1 MICIKLTNVQSS
13 IYNDD
18 SGNAAENLDNS
29 ILPTRAKLTLTVEE
43 MAQQLNVSRAT
54 AYNLAKRKEF
64 YPAFRIGERLIISTH
79 ALVRWLDE
87 QTEG

>member
-1 MICIKLTNVQSS
+1 MTNVQSS

-43 MAQQLNVSRAT
+43 MAQQLNVSKSHG
-54 AYNLAKRKEF
+54 L
-64 YPAFRIGERLIISTH
+64 
-79 ALVRWLDE
+79 
-87 QTEG
+87 

>member
-1 MICIKLTNVQSS
+1 LTNVQSS

>member
-1 MICIKLTNVQSS
+1 MTNVQSS

-54 AYNLAKRKEF
+54 AYNLARRKDF
-64 YPAFRIGERLIISTH
+64 YPAFRIGHRLIISKQ
-79 ALVRWLDE
+79 ALSRWLDD
-87 QTEG
+87 QTEVS